1 MSEYL
6 ATPGP
11 RPAPARHVQ
20 VAILGSGFSGLAI
33 AAELKKVGIEDF
45 VILERAATL
54 GGTWRDNHYPGCACD
69 VPAHL
74 YSFSFAPRPDWSRS
88 YAPQAEIRAYLERC
102 ADDLDLRRHIL
113 FEREIVTAA
122 WDDAGAVWRVRART
136 GEELTA
142 HALVMAI
149 GALSNPAYPRLRGI
163 ERFRGAQF
171 HSARWDHGYDLRGKR
186 VAVIGTGASAI
197 QFVPQIQ
204 PRVARLYLVQRTPPW
219 VLPRPDRAFSSW
231 ERAAFRRVPGL
242 RWLYRQAIYWSHEGR
257 VLAFDHPALMRIVE
271 QQGKRH
277 IARSIRDPALRRLL
291 TPRYQPGCKRI
302 LLSSDY
308 YPALAQPNVE
318 VIGDEIVEVS
328 EHTIELAGKRA
339 GTRAGTRVLEIDA
352 ILYGTGFTVHDYLG
366 GMTITGPGGASL
378 ASRWADGAEAYL
390 GTTIAG
396 FPNLFVMTG
405 PNTGLGHNSM
415 LVMIEGQ
422 ARYVRE
428 AICLLRDRGL
438 ASLEPRQGAQTA
450 YNAWL
455 ARRHARTVWSSG
467 CASWYLDARGKNTT
481 LWPGFATAFRAR
493 TARLRL
499 DDFELRPRR

>member
-1 MSEYL
+1 MNQHGAAS
-6 ATPGP
+6 GP
-11 RPAPARHVQ
+11 RLAPVRHVQ
-20 VAILGSGFSGLAI
+20 VAILGSGFSGIAI
-33 AAELKKVGIEDF
+33 AAELKTAGIDDF
-45 VILERAATL
+45 VVLERAATL

-69 VPAHL
+69 VPSHL
-74 YSFSFAPRPDWSRS
+74 YSFSFAPKSDWSRS
-88 YAPQAEIRAYLERC
+88 FASHAEIRAYLERC
-102 ADDLDLRRHIL
+102 ADGLDVRRHIL
-113 FEREIVTAA
+113 FGREITSAA
-122 WDDAGAVWRVRART
+122 WDDARSRWRLRAST

-149 GALSNPAYPRLRGI
+149 GALSNPAYPSLRGI

-204 PRVARLYLVQRTPPW
+204 PRVARLYLLQRTPPW
-219 VLPRPDRAFSSW
+219 VLPKADRAFSSW
-231 ERAAFRRVPGL
+231 ERAAFRLVPGL
-242 RWLYRQAIYWSHEGR
+242 RWVYRQSIYWRMEGS
-257 VLAFDHPALMRIVE
+257 VLAFDHPALMRLVE
-271 QQGKRH
+271 HQSTRH
-277 IARSIRDPALRRLL
+277 IERSIRDPELRRLL

-302 LLSSDY
+302 LLSNDY

-318 VIGDEIVEVS
+318 VIGDELVEVS
-328 EHTIELAGKRA
+328 EQAITLAGGRS
-339 GTRAGTRVLEIDA
+339 LEIDA
-352 ILYGTGFTVHDYLG
+352 ILYGTGFTVQDYLG
-366 GMTITGPGGASL
+366 GMTITGRDGAGL
-378 ASRWADGAEAYL
+378 ASRWEDGAEAYL
-390 GTTIAG
+390 GTTVAG

-415 LVMIEGQ
+415 IVMIEGQ

-438 ASLEPRQGAQTA
+438 ASLEPRRDVQTA

-467 CASWYLDARGKNTT
+467 CTSWYLDARGKNTT

-493 TARLRL
+493 MARLRL

>member
-1 MSEYL
+1 MKDYEAASGARL
-6 ATPGP
+6 APV
-11 RPAPARHVQ
+11 RHVQ
-20 VAILGSGFSGLAI
+20 VAILGSGFSGIAI
-33 AAELKKVGIEDF
+33 AAELKTAGIDDF
-45 VILERAATL
+45 VLLERAATL

-69 VPAHL
+69 VPSHL
-74 YSFSFAPRPDWSRS
+74 YSFSFAPKSDWSRS
-88 YAPQAEIRAYLERC
+88 FASHAEIRAYLERC
-102 ADDLDLRRHIL
+102 ADELDVRRHIL
-113 FEREIVTAA
+113 FGREITTAA
-122 WDDAGAVWRVRART
+122 WDDARSRWRLRAST

-142 HALVMAI
+142 HGLVMAI

-204 PRVARLYLVQRTPPW
+204 PRVARLHLLQRTPPW
-219 VLPRPDRAFSSW
+219 VLPKPDRAFSAP
-231 ERAAFRRVPGL
+231 ERAAFRLVPGL
-242 RWLYRQAIYWSHEGR
+242 RWLYRQSLYWRMEGR
-257 VLAFDHPALMRIVE
+257 LLAFDHPALMRVAE
-271 QQGKRH
+271 SEAKRH

-291 TPRYQPGCKRI
+291 TPRYRPGCKRI
-302 LLSSDY
+302 LLSNDY

-318 VIGDEIVEVS
+318 VIGEDIVEVS
-328 EHTIELAGKRA
+328 ERA
-339 GTRAGTRVLEIDA
+339 ISLSGGRVLEIDA
-352 ILYGTGFTVHDYLG
+352 ILYGTGFAVHDYLG
-366 GMTITGPGGASL
+366 GMTITGRDGASL

-390 GTTIAG
+390 GTTVAG

-415 LVMIEGQ
+415 IVMIEGQ

-438 ASLEPRQGAQTA
+438 ASLEPRRDVQAA

-493 TARLRL
+493 TARLRPG
-499 DDFELRPRR
+499 DFELHR